1 MVRTLQAAG
10 KIRGIGARGVVALTA
25 AVGIGLS
32 ALPAA
37 AAEPASQ
44 RQSPP
49 NWIKASLWALDN
61 SVPVVVFG
69 ARLNEDCSAPDVL
82 GQRLNLAATFAK
94 LHPRTTIIV
103 TGGHTRAGCPAES
116 SAMRT
121 GLQMRGVKNP
131 IIEESRAHTTLE
143 NAKYVSEMWPGARMI
158 VATSADHADRASA
171 NLRSHGK
178 DTVSLS

>member
-25 AVGIGLS
+25 ALGIGLS

-37 AAEPASQ
+37 AAEPALQ

-69 ARLNEDCSAPDVL
+69 ARLNEDCSAPMSWVSGSIWRLPSLSCIL
-82 GQRLNLAATFAK
+82 GRQSSSRVAT
-94 LHPRTTIIV
+94 
-103 TGGHTRAGCPAES
+103 PA
-116 SAMRT
+116 
-121 GLQMRGVKNP
+121 
-131 IIEESRAHTTLE
+131 
-143 NAKYVSEMWPGARMI
+143 PGAPRSP
-158 VATSADHADRASA
+158 APCAPGCRCAEWRTPSSRNRAPTPPWRTLSTSPRCGLEPA
-171 NLRSHGK
+171 
-178 DTVSLS
+178 